1 MLMQFVI
8 GSTAFS
14 ISSPQTHDPQSI
26 SFIQMDKL
34 LNQDHYFRASLFV
47 MQVDSIGSTTDST
60 SQLTSPQ
67 DAALQAVSKD
77 FQPIFQIPSGFIRPS
92 SPITLVRK
100 DGTRKLY
107 IEYRSV

>member
-8 GSTAFS
+8 GSTTFS

-26 SFIQMDKL
+26 SSIQMGKL
-34 LNQDHYFRASLFV
+34 LNQDHYFGASLFV

-67 DAALQAVSKD
+67 DAALHAVSKD
-77 FQPIFQIPSGFIRPS
+77 FQPIFRIPSGFIRPS
-92 SPITLVRK
+92 SLW
-100 DGTRKLY
+100 LF
-107 IEYRSV
+107 